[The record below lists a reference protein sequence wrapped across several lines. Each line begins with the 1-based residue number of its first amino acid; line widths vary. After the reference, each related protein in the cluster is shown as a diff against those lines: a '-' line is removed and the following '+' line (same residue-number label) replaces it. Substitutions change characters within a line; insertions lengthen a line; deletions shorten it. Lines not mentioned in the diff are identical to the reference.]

1 MNVSW
6 FKDKRIQ
13 TKVQPQARC
22 LKILSDRLVS
32 QARSA
37 LCSQDCLAS
46 NAR

>member
-6 FKDKRIQ
+6 FKHKRIQ
-13 TKVQPQARC
+13 IKVQPQPRC

-32 QARSA
+32 LALSA

>member
-1 MNVSW
+1 MNVSC

-13 TKVQPQARC
+13 IKVQPQARC

-37 LCSQDCLAS
+37 QCSPDYLVS

>member
-22 LKILSDRLVS
+22 LKILSDRLES
-32 QARSA
+32 QARFA